1 MFSVLGRLANRAS
14 CSGAKQFSKDESGT
28 VAIIFALTTLIMLSL
43 VGGAIDYGRA
53 VHARYQIQEAVDS
66 AVLAAAR
73 VWQTEN
79 DINLAQSK
87 GLMHYNNNKPLTFSS
102 QVSKFT
108 PDFTANTISME
119 AEGVVPTPFLSLVRQ
134 EGYTVGAAAQ
144 ARLQVGENAGQSVEV
159 SLMLDVTGS
168 MAGTK
173 IADLKLAAKDFID
186 IVVWQDQSEFT
197 SKVAVVPFSETVNLG
212 TTALANSVRGT
223 LRTGSCL
230 TSSSPCTSTL
240 ANLLAGLLPW
250 VFGTPATW
258 YQFPKASGSGT
269 NTFKVSDRCVTERT
283 GSAAFNDDAPNTS
296 SKKVGPGYFSNS
308 NSAGNCGGM
317 TVSTGDA
324 EVNSIQPL
332 TSDKTLLKRRI
343 DKLTTNGGTAGHLG
357 TAWAWYMLSPNW
369 SYLWPSANQPKPYGT
384 DKLQKYAI
392 LMTDGEYNTMYC
404 NGAQS
409 KDSQGADIN
418 CNATNGQSYTQART
432 LCTNMKAKGITVYTV
447 GFQIGGSGSTS
458 YQTLQQCAS
467 SPDKFFNA
475 EDGTELRLS
484 FRAIALEVA
493 KLSLS
498 Q

>member
-1 MFSVLGRLANRAS
+1 MSRAKFPSSLNAFSR
-14 CSGAKQFSKDESGT
+14 DESGA
-28 VAIIFALTTLIMLSL
+28 VAIIFALTMVVVLSL

-79 DINLAQSK
+79 DINLAQEK
-87 GLMHYNNNKPLTFSS
+87 GLVHYNNNKPLTFSS

-119 AEGVVPTPFLSLVRQ
+119 AEGVVPTPFLSLVRH
-134 EGYTVGAAAQ
+134 EGYTVGAFAQ
-144 ARLQVGENAGQSVEV
+144 ARLDVGQNAGQSVEV

-173 IADLKLAAKDFID
+173 ITDLKLAAKDFID
-186 IVVWQDQSEFT
+186 IVVWADQSEYT
-197 SKVAVVPFSETVNLG
+197 SKVAIVPFATTVNVG
-212 TTALANSVRGT
+212 STAMANNVRGT

-230 TSSSPCTSTL
+230 TSSSPCISL
-240 ANLLAGLLPW
+240 LSNLLAGLLPW

-283 GSAAFNDDAPNTS
+283 GAAAYNDDAPNTS

-308 NSAGNCGGM
+308 NSAGNCGDLI
-317 TVSTGDA
+317 VNTGDA
-324 EVNSIQPL
+324 EVNTIQPL
-332 TSDKTLLKRRI
+332 SSDKTMLKRRI
-343 DKLTTNGGTAGHLG
+343 DKLKEGGGTAGHLG

-369 SYLWPSANQPKPYGT
+369 GYLWPSANQPKAYGAE
-384 DKLQKYAI
+384 KLQKYAI

-404 NGAQS
+404 NGAEAKNS
-409 KDSQGADIN
+409 NSGDIN

-447 GFQIGGSGSTS
+447 GFQLPSGTSSTS
-458 YQTLQQCAS
+458 YQTLLQCAS

-475 EDGTELRLS
+475 EDGTELRMS